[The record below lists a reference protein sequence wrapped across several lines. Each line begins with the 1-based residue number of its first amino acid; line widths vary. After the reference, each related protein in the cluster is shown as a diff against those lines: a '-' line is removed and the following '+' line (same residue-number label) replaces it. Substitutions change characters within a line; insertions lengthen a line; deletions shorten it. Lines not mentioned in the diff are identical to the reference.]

1 MISKIEENEYGFTSV
16 WSNTTKLDC
25 GLFFANSHLP
35 NDIFFDKLTNIT
47 CLNEKMI
54 DEALVLFKKNNT
66 QPFVYVLNNNKLE
79 ELLLKKNFRLYDT
92 HHIMKKTTFHTLN
105 HDPVHHIARKDSLLW
120 TEVFCKSY
128 DCLDWAE
135 EVNSIVRNSI
145 SEVDYLVDSEYNSSC
160 VALYEKNSILGLYC
174 LGTIPE
180 FRNRGIARSLIN
192 YALNQVRDK
201 NLDFL
206 MLETYERDNLL
217 EFYSK
222 LGFEQIYEKKVYT
235 ISA

>member
-1 MISKIEENEYGFTSV
+1 MISKIEENEFGFTGV
-16 WSNTTKLDC
+16 WSTMTKLEC
-25 GLFFANSHLP
+25 GLFFANPNLP

-47 CLNEKMI
+47 CLSEKMI
-54 DEALVLFKKNNT
+54 DEALVLFEKNKT
-66 QPFVYVLNNNKLE
+66 QPFVYVLDNQKLE
-79 ELLLKKNFRLYDT
+79 ELLFKKNFRLYDT
-92 HHIMKKTTFHTLN
+92 HHIMKKSISSKVEYN
-105 HDPVHHIARKDSLLW
+105 PVHHITRKDSLLW

-128 DCLDWAE
+128 DCLDWTD

-145 SEVDYLVDSEYNSSC
+145 SDVDYLVDSDYNASC
-160 VALYEKNSILGLYC
+160 VALYQKNSMLGLYC

-180 FRNRGIARSLIN
+180 YRKKGLATSLIN

-206 MLETYERDNLL
+206 MLETYARDNLL
-217 EFYSK
+217 KFYSD

-235 ISA
+235 I

>member
-1 MISKIEENEYGFTSV
+1 MISKVEENEVGFTGI
-16 WSNTTKLDC
+16 WSKMTKLEC
-25 GLFFANSHLP
+25 GLFFANPNLP

-54 DEALVLFKKNNT
+54 DEALVLFEKNNT
-66 QPFVYVLNNNKLE
+66 QPFVYVLDNKKLE

-92 HHIMKKTTFHTLN
+92 HYIMKKSVSSKMD
-105 HDPVHHIARKDSLLW
+105 HDRVHHITRKDSLLW

-128 DCLDWAE
+128 DCLDWTG

-145 SEVDYLVDSEYNSSC
+145 SDIEYLVDSEYNASC
-160 VALYEKNSILGLYC
+160 MALYEKNSMLGLYC

-180 FRNRGIARSLIN
+180 FRKKGLARSLIN
-192 YALNQVRDK
+192 YALNLVKDK

-206 MLETYERDNLL
+206 MLETFARDNLL
-217 EFYSK
+217 QFYSN

-235 ISA
+235 I

>member
-16 WSNTTKLDC
+16 WSNMTNLDC
-25 GLFFANSHLP
+25 GLFFVNPNLP

-54 DEALVLFKKNNT
+54 DDVLILFKKNNT

-92 HHIMKKTTFHTLN
+92 HHIMKKTISHTVN
-105 HDPVHHIARKDSLLW
+105 HEPVHHIARKDSLLW
-120 TEVFCKSY
+120 AEVFCKSY
-128 DCLDWAE
+128 DCLDWSD
-135 EVNSIVRNSI
+135 EVNSIVHDSI
-145 SEVDYLVDSEYNSSC
+145 SDVEYLVDSEFNSSC
-160 VALYEKNSILGLYC
+160 VALYEKNSMLGLYC

-180 FRNRGIARSLIN
+180 FRNKGLAKSLIY
-192 YALNQVRDK
+192 YALNKVREK

-206 MLETYERDNLL
+206 MLETYARDNLL
-217 EFYSK
+217 RFYSN

-235 ISA
+235 I

>member
-1 MISKIEENEYGFTSV
+1 MISKIEENEFGFTGV
-16 WSNTTKLDC
+16 WSIMTKLEC
-25 GLFFANSHLP
+25 GLFFANPNLP

-47 CLNEKMI
+47 CLSEEMI
-54 DEALVLFKKNNT
+54 DEALVLFEKNKT
-66 QPFVYVLNNNKLE
+66 QPFVYVLDNQKLE

-92 HHIMKKTTFHTLN
+92 HHIMKKSISSKVESN
-105 HDPVHHIARKDSLLW
+105 PVHHITRKDSLLW

-128 DCLDWAE
+128 DCLDWTD
-135 EVNSIVRNSI
+135 EVNSIVRNSV
-145 SEVDYLVDSEYNSSC
+145 SDVDYLVDSDYNASC
-160 VALYEKNSILGLYC
+160 VALYQKNSMLGLYC

-180 FRNRGIARSLIN
+180 YRKKGLAKSLIN

-206 MLETYERDNLL
+206 MLETYARDNLL
-217 EFYSK
+217 KFYSD

-235 ISA
+235 I

>member
-16 WSNTTKLDC
+16 WSNMTKLDC
-25 GLFFANSHLP
+25 GLFFVNPNLP
-35 NDIFFDKLTNIT
+35 NDIFFNKLTNIT

-54 DEALVLFKKNNT
+54 DDALVLFKKNNT
-66 QPFVYVLNNNKLE
+66 QPFVYVLNNEKLE
-79 ELLLKKNFRLYDT
+79 KLLQKKNFRLYDT
-92 HHIMKKTTFHTLN
+92 HHIMKKTISHPIN

-145 SEVDYLVDSEYNSSC
+145 SNVDYLVDSEYNSSC
-160 VALYEKNSILGLYC
+160 VALYEKNSVLGLYC

-180 FRNRGIARSLIN
+180 SRNKGLARSLIY
-192 YALNQVRDK
+192 YALNQVREK

-206 MLETYERDNLL
+206 ILETYARDNLL
-217 EFYSK
+217 QFYSN
-222 LGFEQIYEKKVYT
+222 LGFKQIYEKKVYT
-235 ISA
+235 I